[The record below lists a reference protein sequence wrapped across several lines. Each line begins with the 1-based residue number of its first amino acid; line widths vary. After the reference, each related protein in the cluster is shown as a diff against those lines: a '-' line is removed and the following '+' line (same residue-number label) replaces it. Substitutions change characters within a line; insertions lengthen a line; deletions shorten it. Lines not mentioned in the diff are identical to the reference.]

1 MDVLKA
7 AVRVVRHVDAEVF
20 FIFRVPQ
27 RGDLVDR
34 DIAVYERLLQ
44 LVADEDVQAVCQL
57 VGLGADKAGAGD
69 VDGFVQLALA
79 HVGQVAAYLKQLRI
93 YKVDERLAAAYEVF
107 VEAGDR
113 LVHGVGH
120 GVRGVVGVELLRLV
134 LHEQR
139 VAALVQRGENV

>member
-1 MDVLKA
+1 M
-7 AVRVVRHVDAEVF
+7 
-20 FIFRVPQ
+20 
-27 RGDLVDR
+27 
-34 DIAVYERLLQ
+34 
-44 LVADEDVQAVCQL
+44 QAVCQL

-107 VEAGDR
+107 V
-113 LVHGVGH
+113 HGVGH
-120 GVRGVVGVELLRLV
+120 GVRGVVGVEFLRLV